1 MGFRPI
7 ERGLGFSQLV
17 KGFVAS
23 SHFGHE
29 LFCVF
34 KQVLISMCF
43 GLGIN
48 VRRTDSSSVDIGD
61 DKFNTQSLISESF
74 VDEFL
79 SSFLLLDNLA
89 FNILLC
95 LANLYIDLDNLS
107 GLLGFIP
114 KSKHMDI
121 RDRFKDTKQFVS
133 KI

>member
-1 MGFRPI
+1 
-7 ERGLGFSQLV
+7 
-17 KGFVAS
+17 
-23 SHFGHE
+23 
-29 LFCVF
+29 
-34 KQVLISMCF
+34 MCF

-48 VRRTDSSSVDIGD
+48 VRPFDRTDSSSVDIGHD

-79 SSFLLLDNLA
+79 SSFLFLDNLA

-114 KSKHMDI
+114 KSKHIDI